1 MDKVIENW
9 FLFNAATEEA
19 GGDIQ
24 WTKKLIRLSLKIKTN
39 PGSWKETAF
48 FIKLLLWVSDLSNQ
62 HE

>member
-1 MDKVIENW
+1 METVIKNW
-9 FLFNAATEEA
+9 FLFKAATEEA

-48 FIKLLLWVSDLSNQ
+48 FIKLLPWVFDLSNQ

>member
-24 WTKKLIRLSLKIKTN
+24 WTKKLIRLSLKIKTK
-39 PGSWKETAF
+39 PGSWKETGF
-48 FIKLLLWVSDLSNQ
+48 FTKLLLWVFDLSNQ

>member
-1 MDKVIENW
+1 MKID

-48 FIKLLLWVSDLSNQ
+48 FIKLLPWVFDLSNQ

>member
-19 GGDIQ
+19 GRDIQ

-48 FIKLLLWVSDLSNQ
+48 FIKLLPWVFDLSNQ

>member
-1 MDKVIENW
+1 MDKVIANW

-19 GGDIQ
+19 GRDIQ

-48 FIKLLLWVSDLSNQ
+48 FIKLLPWVFDLSNQ

>member
-1 MDKVIENW
+1 METVIKNW
-9 FLFNAATEEA
+9 FLFKAATEEA

-48 FIKLLLWVSDLSNQ
+48 FIKLLLWVFDMSNQ